1 MIEEAERKY
10 PFVPDGVTVRTVSQV
25 TDEVRA
31 LLEKGFATVWL
42 EGEVTNVS
50 RPTSGHVYLTLRD
63 ANAGLKS
70 VLYRTQALRLPAGF
84 ELRDGVEVVAVGR
97 VSVYAPKGDY
107 QFLID
112 KMWPK
117 GIGAAELALRQLREK
132 LFKLGYFDPKRKR
145 PLPRFPRSLCLIAS
159 ATGAAVRDMIEILKQ
174 RWPATR
180 VAVRPSRVQGDG
192 AAEEIA
198 AAIEQ
203 VNRWKDRRMVQVD
216 AIIIGRGGG
225 SVEDLSAFNHELV
238 AKAIFLSKIPV
249 ISAIGHE
256 VDTTLA
262 DLVADV
268 RAATPSHAAELV
280 VPHRLEILETV
291 HDLRARMDEAM
302 QRHLDLLGRRLN
314 DLGRRRALRQPVDRL
329 RELERR
335 LDDQG
340 ERLKRAVKL
349 RLERGKSDIEARAG
363 KLESLSPL
371 NVLARGYSL
380 TRSGAGL
387 VRSSEQVRPGEL
399 IETRLQH
406 GTIISRVETA
416 VPETDDQE

>member
-1 MIEEAERKY
+1 MPETTEVRY
-10 PFVPDGVTVRTVSQV
+10 PFVPNGVAVHTVSQV

-31 LLEKGFATVWL
+31 LLEKGFANVWV
-42 EGEVTNVS
+42 EGEISNLS

-63 ANAGLKS
+63 ANASLKA
-70 VLYRTQALRLPAGF
+70 VLYRAQALRLPAGL
-84 ELRDGVEVVAVGR
+84 ELHDGLEVVALGR
-97 VSVYAPKGDY
+97 VSVYAARGDY

-112 KMWPK
+112 RLFPK

-132 LFKLGYFDPKRKR
+132 LFKLGYFDPHRKKH
-145 PLPRFPRSLCLIAS
+145 LPRFPRSLCLIAS
-159 ATGAAVRDMIEILKQ
+159 ATGAAVRDMLEILRQ
-174 RWPATR
+174 RWPATT
-180 VAVRPSRVQGDG
+180 VAVRPSRVQGEG

-203 VNRWKDRRMVQVD
+203 VNRWKDRRQVRVD

-225 SVEDLSAFNHELV
+225 SVEDLSAFNTEVV
-238 AKAIFLSKIPV
+238 AKAIYCSKIPV

-268 RAATPSHAAELV
+268 RAATPSHAAELA
-280 VPHRLEILETV
+280 VPDRFEVEEDMHNLRNRLREGMLRQIEALGGRLE
-291 HDLRARMDEAM
+291 DLA
-302 QRHLDLLGRRLN
+302 QRRV
-314 DLGRRRALRQPVDRL
+314 LRQPAERL

-340 ERLKRAVKL
+340 ERLTRAAQL
-349 RLERGKSDIEARAG
+349 RLERARRGLEARAG

-387 VRSSEQVRPGEL
+387 VRSPDQVHPGEL
-399 IETRLQH
+399 LITTVQH
-406 GTIISRVETA
+406 GTIVSRVEA
-416 VPETDDQE
+416 AQPE